1 MAANANWPRWIFASL
16 TTWFESQRAGV
27 KLFIEGD
34 DHDTADLADYFEFR
48 MNGPHMWEK
57 SKDFWEFQV
66 TINILVVHKMDAVS
80 IHTFHANIGKM
91 VAAFVN
97 GIIMYRF
104 GEGNEDDQQPF
115 GCMQL
120 MTSKADAVQVDHLG
134 QVKSEIKEMQA
145 MVQGTYCMY
154 LEV

>member
-1 MAANANWPRWIFASL
+1 MAADSNWPRWIFASL
-16 TTWFESQRAGV
+16 TSWFDSQRAGV
-27 KLFIEGD
+27 DMFIEGD

-48 MNGPHMWEK
+48 MNGPHMREW

-66 TINILVVHKMDAVS
+66 TVNILVVHKLDAVS

-91 VAAFVN
+91 TAAFVN
-97 GIIMYRF
+97 GITMFRY
-104 GEGNEDDQQPF
+104 GTGGGDDQQSF

-120 MTSKADAVQVDHLG
+120 MTTKADAVQVDHLG
-134 QVKSEIKEMQA
+134 QMKPEIKEMQA